1 MSSTPCQA
9 ESQFDAGQYAFKV
22 HAPCCVSLKGA
33 QLTFFSSSQIEERTF
48 SMAEYTAFVASI
60 EMDVRAFRA
69 KQASA
74 VAAVEAR

>member
-1 MSSTPCQA
+1 M
-9 ESQFDAGQYAFKV
+9 
-22 HAPCCVSLKGA
+22 
-33 QLTFFSSSQIEERTF
+33 FSDISQIEERTF

-60 EMDVRAFRA
+60 EADVMEFRA